1 MQGLIESPDVQR
13 ALIARA
19 IIEDH
24 LGMTAMAVKIDKLA
38 ADIEKLTELVKE
50 AELPKLNADVEKLM
64 GLFTGAKSVVWA
76 VTWVGGLGAVFT
88 ALGHLLAPYVTWSQH
103 K

>member
-1 MQGLIESPDVQR
+1 MQGLIDSAEVQR

-19 IIEDH
+19 ITEDH
-24 LGMTAMAVKIDKLA
+24 LGMTAMSAKIDKLA
-38 ADIEKLTELVKE
+38 ADIENLTKLVKE
-50 AELPKLNADVEKLM
+50 AELPKLNTDVEKLM

-76 VTWVGGLGAVFT
+76 VTWVGGFGAVIT
-88 ALGHLLAPYVTWSQH
+88 AIGHLLAPYFTFNQH